1 MLFRSEKVLI
11 DVPMPMDYAS
21 IQLVEEL
28 ALLEPFGNGNPKPQF
43 AHKDVRLLSGR
54 ILGVNKNVGK
64 YVVES
69 ESGKRFDMIYFGDLE
84 AFNTFLCNKFG
95 AEQAERLYEGG
106 VDGMTVS
113 VVYYPDMNEFRGR
126 KSLQMVMKYYQ

>member
-1 MLFRSEKVLI
+1 MLI
-11 DVPMPMDYAS
+11 DVPMPMDYAT

-43 AHKDVRLLSGR
+43 AHKDVKLLSGR
-54 ILGVNKNVGK
+54 ILGANKNVGK

-69 ESGKRFDMIYFGDLE
+69 ESGKRFDMMYFGDLE

-95 AEQAERLYEGG
+95 AERTEQLYHGG
-106 VDGMTVS
+106 VQGIVIS
-113 VVYYPDMNEFRGR
+113 VVYYPDINEFRGNTT
-126 KSLQMVMKYYQ
+126 LQMIMKYYQ